1 MTTSEQAE
9 REMGCMVLE
18 NEEEEEEEEEE
29 DEEEVFEEEGCWR
42 KPAAVPELRWT
53 GCTVPTCEDWYIF
66 CFCLCL
72 LFTPRGVGKKWAR

>member
-1 MTTSEQAE
+1 MPWKWGFSTNSTRSGGTMTTSEQAE

-42 KPAAVPELRWT
+42 KPAPVPELRWT
-53 GCTVPTCEDWYIF
+53 GCTVPT
-66 CFCLCL
+66 
-72 LFTPRGVGKKWAR
+72 